1 MLRHSDSTQRISTLP
16 KAEGPKAPMGWE
28 HLQGGKSLAYNPG
41 DLGGVCL
48 SRKLENPENS
58 A

>member
-1 MLRHSDSTQRISTLP
+1 MLCHSDSTQRISTLP
-16 KAEGPKAPMGWE
+16 KVEGPKASMGWE
-28 HLQGGKSLAYNPG
+28 HLQGGKLLAHDPG
-41 DLGGVCL
+41 GLGGVCL